1 MESSVKK
8 KIELKTKRAQRVRK
22 NLKGT
27 AERPRLCVN
36 VSNKHV
42 YAQLID
48 DVKGVTIA
56 SASSI
61 QEKGKKSKLV
71 AASIGEILGTKAKE
85 NNVLKA
91 VFDRGSKKYHGLVA
105 EIAAKAREVGLQ
117 V

>member
-8 KIELKTKRAQRVRK
+8 KIELRKKRAIRVRK
-22 NLKGT
+22 SLKGN
-27 AERPRLCVN
+27 AERPRLCIN
-36 VSNKHV
+36 ISNKHI

-61 QEKGKKSKLV
+61 QEKGKKSKDL
-71 AASIGEILGTKAKE
+71 AGQLGEIIAKKAEEK
-85 NNVLKA
+85 NVKKA

-105 EIAAKAREVGLQ
+105 EIATKAREVGLQ